1 MKKKTNSKRIKKKQ
15 GCKTKT
21 ETTLLTCKSEVYS
34 TAVELALQLRRE
46 VGRNCTNNARV
57 SITGQACLGK

>member
-1 MKKKTNSKRIKKKQ
+1 MKKKPNSKRIRKKQ

-21 ETTLLTCKSEVYS
+21 QTILLTSKSEVYS
-34 TAVELALQLRRE
+34 TPLELALQLRRE

-57 SITGQACLGK
+57 SITGQACQGK